1 MDTPLHRA
9 VEIIVKFVEPE
20 KIILFG
26 SRATGESKPDSDYD
40 LFVIK
45 KEAEHRRKL
54 AQQIYRSLYGI
65 GIAVDIIV
73 ETPDRFEALKNNPFL
88 IYKEIE
94 SHGEVLYEK
103 PVAVERLAKKSKKQS
118 GKSES
123 R

>member
-1 MDTPLHRA
+1 MDTPLDRA
-9 VEIIVKFVEPE
+9 LEIIVKSVEPE

-94 SHGEVLYEK
+94 KRGKVLYEK
-103 PVAVERLAKKSKKQS
+103 PIAV
-118 GKSES
+118 
-123 R
+123 